1 MLIYY
6 YGAFVS
12 CVDCCSNLRKKKTT
26 HTHTRDLEIDITYDT
41 QHMQIQPR
49 RFLYLFCECKIRL
62 MERFLSFISI
72 RASKPCASNPKLKSR
87 DGVGHGRR
95 GRGRRNVARNSRNVT
110 TILVA
115 ARWFVVILRYAPE
128 KRMLCINAISI
139 NAKIIK

>member
-12 CVDCCSNLRKKKTT
+12 FVDCCSNLGKKKT
-26 HTHTRDLEIDITYDT
+26 THTRDLEIDITYDT

-87 DGVGHGRR
+87 DGRAWQTRSRQKKRR
-95 GRGRRNVARNSRNVT
+95 EEFEERDT

-115 ARWFVVILRYAPE
+115 MICCNFT
-128 KRMLCINAISI
+128 LCAGKTNA
-139 NAKIIK
+139 